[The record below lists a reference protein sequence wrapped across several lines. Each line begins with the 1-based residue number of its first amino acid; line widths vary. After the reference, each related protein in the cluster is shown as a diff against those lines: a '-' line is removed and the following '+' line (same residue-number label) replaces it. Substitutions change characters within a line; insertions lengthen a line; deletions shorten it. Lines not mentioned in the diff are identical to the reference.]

1 MRRKEGA
8 IVMTPDE
15 VIDELKKNGIS
26 LSRRTLL
33 RYEEMHLIPRAER
46 GGLGRGKGRVT
57 NYPPHTVSEAYT
69 AANLLLANITR
80 EQIAL
85 ARKEAI
91 DLVENF
97 FTVKIHSVIDD
108 MSMDEILDTEIIY
121 SVIDRITYLWLMI
134 KTKFEYNADFEES
147 SHIEYTGFCD
157 KKELI
162 NTRVLPLK
170 EAAQSPYYCMEKDGA
185 IIFNDR
191 DTAISFRYVLPSFM
205 PNAIKA
211 R

>member
-1 MRRKEGA
+1 
-8 IVMTPDE
+8 MTPDE

-33 RYEEMHLIPRAER
+33 RYEEMQLIPQAER
-46 GGLGRGKGRVT
+46 GGLGRGRGRVT
-57 NYPPHTVSEAYT
+57 NYPPHTVSEAFA